1 MEQIRFDKQVLRRDF
16 EELLEHVH
24 ELGMRFYS
32 AENRLRSMGDDLC
45 CCGIDGLGWKTN
57 TGNLVHM
64 LFDSDNVHFSEA
76 QKKEPVGQI
85 AANINQDTL
94 SREYGKQITFE
105 RFMKDAFKTKSK
117 LLPLI
122 GE

>member
-1 MEQIRFDKQVLRRDF
+1 MEQIKFDKRNYRSNSDKNKATIRRSL
-16 EELLEHVH
+16 EECGAGRSVVIDSEG
-24 ELGMRFYS
+24 EL
-32 AENRLRSMGDDLC
+32 
-45 CCGIDGLGWKTN
+45 
-57 TGNLVHM
+57 
-64 LFDSDNVHFSEA
+64 
-76 QKKEPVGQI
+76 I